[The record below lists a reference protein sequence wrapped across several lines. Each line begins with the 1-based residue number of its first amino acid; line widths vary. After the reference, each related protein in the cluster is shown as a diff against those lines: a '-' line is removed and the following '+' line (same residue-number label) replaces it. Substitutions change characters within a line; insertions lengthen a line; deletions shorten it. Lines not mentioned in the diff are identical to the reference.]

1 MRRSCLKLLHLY
13 PDIFR
18 FIPSHSFDVPAAEAP
33 AETGLG
39 VNTSESWM
47 ARGLAIAGQTKPRR
61 SAMKTIISA
70 LIALSLLGLVTPP
83 ASAFDTKTFWDQQDR
98 SRY

>member
-1 MRRSCLKLLHLY
+1 
-13 PDIFR
+13 
-18 FIPSHSFDVPAAEAP
+18 
-33 AETGLG
+33 
-39 VNTSESWM
+39 
-47 ARGLAIAGQTKPRR
+47 
-61 SAMKTIISA
+61 MKTIVSA